1 MPRDP
6 QFEQQLNDAK
16 KLLKDLNGIRMQ
28 LGRDPIKL
36 TDPESIKQLKSLPSD
51 IRAAKREL
59 AEMDGSASNL
69 FLKLKAVTSEFKNQ
83 TSEQARIRKGFRGLT
98 SIVEDLRFEEAGI
111 SDLNTKQLNNLYK
124 RAGIERERIQTAS
137 EELITGNKLLKN
149 LSEEVEAKKLVSGS
163 DEEIKKNQAE
173 INDYINDQLK
183 GINDKLGVDE
193 KLSEEA
199 KAMLQS
205 YFDQE
210 NTVDAIVQKTKERL
224 DLEKA
229 IDKKVSG
236 FSAIND
242 IVGAIPGLRLFSKP
256 FEDAEKAARE
266 TAKSNALTGASAS
279 TGAAGRKAMFASIKK
294 SLVGI
299 AALTTA
305 VVKVVQFVVD
315 LFMSADKNMINIAK
329 NTGVTRTQ
337 AEIIRKEFIAIAA
350 SSDNILVNSES
361 LLKAQYEFIQA
372 LGATTVGSREI
383 AEQSVFL
390 TENLGISGE
399 KAAELQLLLSATGND
414 VDGLTDRTIAFANA
428 QAAQNGY
435 LISGQE
441 IMRDMA
447 NTSAEIQSYYGF
459 QADALAK
466 AVFQT
471 RKLGLNL
478 NAAESISK
486 SLLNFESSIAG
497 ELELEL
503 LTSKQMNFERARA
516 LVATGKLGQA
526 AEEVMTQMM
535 SLTDEQMKSPIILEA
550 AAAASGL
557 SVEQISRARLVQR
570 NLNKEQK
577 NYIALLREE
586 KGEEAAQ
593 LATRLGLQG
602 ASREEI
608 IRTLTAQDKFNAA
621 LAKAKD
627 QFTGLVDSGALQSIA
642 DVLIDLTTYLA
653 GFLGSESKIAG
664 NKINAAID
672 RVDLNVKQDES
683 LKESAIYKEFL
694 ASQDKALE
702 VQNRATTLDEQERKG
717 YQFFGGFTP
726 AIIDFF
732 RRKSANQAAMSA
744 SEDLQ
749 EKAQLVEQFGLDKQ
763 INKVDDFILRPGQ
776 RPIKYNQDDLIMGG
790 TSLDMPA
797 KKDYEIDIDSFKPV
811 LNTTVNTD
819 SKVSEKTNMLLE
831 KLISAVKTGGDVY
844 IDGNKAG
851 RAMVLGQHKLS

>member
-1 MPRDP
+1 MARDP

-16 KLLKDLNGIRMQ
+16 KLLKQLNDIRMQ

-36 TDPESIKQLKSLPSD
+36 TDPESVKQLKSLPSD
-51 IRAAKREL
+51 IRDARKAL
-59 AEMDGSASNL
+59 DEMNGSASNL
-69 FLKLKAVTSEFKNQ
+69 YSRLKAVTSEFKNQ
-83 TSEQARIRKGFRGLT
+83 TSETANIRKGFRALT
-98 SIVEDLRFEEAGI
+98 SIVEDLKFEEAGI
-111 SDLNTKQLNNLYK
+111 SDLNTKQLNNLHK
-124 RAGIERERIQTAS
+124 RAKIERGRIEQSSKSLIKSKA
-137 EELITGNKLLKN
+137 ELLL
-149 LSEEVEAKKLVSGS
+149 LDDEVEYLREMDKEQS
-163 DEEIKKNQAE
+163 Q
-173 INDYINDQLK
+173 INDTVSERLKLINE
-183 GINDKLGVDE
+183 KLGVDE
-193 KLSEEA
+193 KLSDEA
-199 KAMLQS
+199 LAMLQS
-205 YFDQE
+205 YYDQE

-224 DLEKA
+224 DLEEA
-229 IDKKVSG
+229 IDRKVSG
-236 FSAIND
+236 FTFMKDLTES
-242 IVGAIPGLRLFSKP
+242 IPGLRVFSKP
-256 FEDAEKAARE
+256 FQDAEDAARGAVKAA
-266 TAKSNALTGASAS
+266 KNKGVSNMGQI
-279 TGAAGRKAMFASIKK
+279 GK
-294 SLVGI
+294 SLSAGLGSLGKSLMK
-299 AALTTA
+299 ALGPA
-305 VVKVVQFVVD
+305 LLLAKAIQFVVE
-315 LFMSADKNMINIAK
+315 LFISADKNMVSIAK
-329 NTGVTRTQ
+329 NTGVTRIQ
-337 AEIIRKEFIAIAA
+337 AEKIRKEFIQIAA

-361 LLKAQYEFIQA
+361 LLKAQYEFIKA
-372 LGATTVGSREI
+372 LGATTVGSKEI
-383 AEQSVFL
+383 AEGSVFL

-399 KAAELQLLLSATGND
+399 KAAELQLLLSATGAD
-414 VDGLTDRTIAFANA
+414 VAGLTDRTIDFANA

-441 IMRDMA
+441 IMREMA
-447 NTSAEIQSYYGF
+447 NTSSEIQSYYGF

-478 NAAESISK
+478 TAAGSISK

-516 LVATGKLGQA
+516 LSATGKLGQA

-557 SVEQISRARLVQR
+557 SVEQLTRARLVQK
-570 NLNKEQK
+570 NLNKEQR

-602 ASREEI
+602 ASRDEI
-608 IRTLTAQDKFNAA
+608 IRTLTAQDKFNAS
-621 LAKAKD
+621 LTKAKD
-627 QFTGLVDSGALQSIA
+627 QFTGLVNSGALQTLA
-642 DVLIDLTTYLA
+642 DVLVDLTEYLS
-653 GFLGSESKIAG
+653 GFLGSEAKVAG
-664 NKINAAID
+664 NKISAAKD
-672 RVDLNVKQDES
+672 RVNLTLENDSSLDES
-683 LKESAIYKEFL
+683 KVYKQFL
-694 ASQDKALE
+694 NKSIEAQAL
-702 VQNRATTLDEQERKG
+702 QQKATTLDEQERKG
-717 YQFFGGFTP
+717 YQFWGGFLP

-732 RRKSANQAAMSA
+732 ERKSANKAAMSA
-744 SEDLQ
+744 AEDLQ
-749 EKAQLVEQFGLDKQ
+749 EKAQLVEKFGLDKQ

-811 LNTTVNTD
+811 LNTTLNTD

-831 KLISAVKTGGDVY
+831 KLISAVKSGGDVY